1 MVADMVELDK
11 LKRGVQKNLLRKK
24 ETKMV
29 ETRSSFTELKY
40 YV

>member
-1 MVADMVELDK
+1 MGADMIELDK
-11 LKRGVQKNLLRKK
+11 LKRGVQKNFFRK